1 GSVIA
6 TTNGSGAVVSQ
17 AIYDP
22 WGKRTAVYLTSLLS
36 NYTYSEPTDRGY
48 TGHKHIKDLDIIHM
62 GGRIYDPTLG
72 RFLQADPNIQAPLN
86 SQSYNRYAYVLNN
99 PMSMTDPSGYFFK
112 SLFGFVK
119 KYWRT
124 IAAIVVTI
132 YLGPAASAFF
142 GSTIAGG
149 AVAGAVAGAIS
160 TGSLRGALVGALTGA
175 AFGALHNMSAGA
187 LKVAAHGVAGGV
199 SSVLNGG
206 KFGHGFLSAG
216 VTQALGNVKGLF
228 TNAPQ
233 GIDRISNAVK
243 AAVIGGTISE
253 ITGGKFTNGAIT
265 GAFSRLLNDDALAGS
280 KKASTLNAKYE
291 KGLENVKSAVDKY
304 GVLDMFEGKIAKG
317 ITVEFKIDNSMD
329 KLMQV
334 RSESPTTVYVNS
346 DVIDN
351 LNYQSHHI
359 ASAVGH
365 ELVHVYDIQSNTTAL
380 SERFRAQSEVN
391 AYNWQLNNASHF
403 NFRSYDRYMSGVYR
417 NKLQYCSP
425 SIQGCN

>member
-1 GSVIA
+1 MKTSYVICSR
-6 TTNGSGAVVSQ
+6 NG
-17 AIYDP
+17 
-22 WGKRTAVYLTSLLS
+22 W
-36 NYTYSEPTDRGY
+36 
-48 TGHKHIKDLDIIHM
+48 H
-62 GGRIYDPTLG
+62 
-72 RFLQADPNIQAPLN
+72 RFC
-86 SQSYNRYAYVLNN
+86 
-99 PMSMTDPSGYFFK
+99 YFFK

-160 TGSLRGALVGALTGA
+160 TGSLRGVLVGALTGA

-253 ITGGKFTNGAIT
+253 ITGGKFTNGALT
-265 GAFSRLLNDDALAGS
+265 GAFSRLLNDDISSRIDLEKAEIEMKVGKLVKATIGKNGFAISADSEVASLEFDDKGNVTASSSIIKGKYALAQG
-280 KKASTLNAKYE
+280 LE
-291 KGLENVKSAVDKY
+291 EIGIDLKGLNVT
-304 GVLDMFEGKIAKG
+304 F
-317 ITVEFKIDNSMD
+317 
-329 KLMQV
+329 
-334 RSESPTTVYVNS
+334 
-346 DVIDN
+346 
-351 LNYQSHHI
+351 
-359 ASAVGH
+359 
-365 ELVHVYDIQSNTTAL
+365 SNF
-380 SERFRAQSEVN
+380 S
-391 AYNWQLNNASHF
+391 
-403 NFRSYDRYMSGVYR
+403 
-417 NKLQYCSP
+417 K
-425 SIQGCN
+425 